1 MNPIPP
7 VEDFEPIDPPAP
19 TAPLTPPAP
28 PELRI
33 VPPPAEEVTA
43 AEGPPP
49 AESPPAPAE
58 AAPSSDHNPLLEAL
72 AQGPLVMDVPRT
84 ASEAFHFLSVRAAE
98 KVIEEAKREGG
109 AAAAQMWGNISETY
123 KGLSAFSA
131 QLPQAKARHLK
142 WSYLVILEA
151 IPDSAVEL
159 GQLLRWL
166 EKVPACADDKAVPAA
181 FLWFHLGQCSFIHG
195 QSLPRP
201 QRTAQGW
208 TCEHNGL
215 TRVLSN
221 EESYGLQQQ
230 RHFWSQRYYDRCM
243 QTAGILLRKLSGIDV
258 KFDPNKN
265 PLEVVCM
272 KCKAT
277 VRAGSSHDC
286 PAESAV
292 PTDGVPPMR
301 AFTRPEAPAEP
312 SPAAFDDAPAAE
324 AAADPAAPANPTE
337 GTPVESPSEAARK
350 RVEELRQE
358 RDEARGQDS
367 YDHIDELFENAQ
379 EELNELLAEA
389 EDSGETAA
397 AAPAGD
403 GTAAAT
409 EAPSP
414 VEAIEAA
421 FATAIVPA
429 DPDVPTMIG
438 NKVPAPAAVPSGTDE
453 EPTAFATAPRE
464 D

>member
-7 VEDFEPIDPPAP
+7 IEDFEPIDPPAP
-19 TAPLTPPAP
+19 TAPLTPPPPTPPAP

-33 VPPPAEEVTA
+33 VPPQAEEVTA
-43 AEGPPP
+43 V
-49 AESPPAPAE
+49 ESQLNPGEAAAD
-58 AAPSSDHNPLLEAL
+58 AAPSSDPDPLLEAL

-84 ASEAFHFLSVRAAE
+84 ASEAFHFIAVRAAE
-98 KVIEEAKREGG
+98 KAIAEGQREGG
-109 AAAAQMWGNISETY
+109 AKNAQMWGNISETY

-151 IPDSAVEL
+151 IPESEVEI

-166 EKVPACADDKAVPAA
+166 EKVPACADDKAAPAA

-265 PLEVVCM
+265 PLEVVCV
-272 KCKAT
+272 KCQAT

-286 PAESAV
+286 PAESAA

-324 AAADPAAPANPTE
+324 AAADSPANPTE
-337 GTPVESPSEAARK
+337 GTPVESPIEAARK
-350 RVEELRQE
+350 RVEELRQQRE
-358 RDEARGQDS
+358 RARGQDS
-367 YDHIDELFENAQ
+367 YDGIDCQFESAQ
-379 EELNELLAEA
+379 EELEELLAEA

-397 AAPAGD
+397 AAPTGE
-403 GTAAAT
+403 GTATAP
-409 EAPSP
+409 EAP